1 MKTRW
6 SQCSIIGHRVTR
18 NQSKSSPEKDSKL
31 AIETSRSTW
40 EERQWYFIISWHIT
54 VFCFFSECS
63 SYLFFVLC
71 WSLLLNREVQSLLF
85 VTEGVYTGRS
95 PGMLIY
101 YGNRTERSPIRSVII
116 WLMDNCRQNSGREI
130 APNTGA
136 NATKFF
142 TLATKS
148 WKLVA
153 KLATTTFHYNLTKRY
168 SELNKFAKINPRQTS
183 SLSLFPKRSTCIS
196 IDN

>member
-1 MKTRW
+1 MLQWALKLKLTFPFEKSMK
-6 SQCSIIGHRVTR
+6 
-18 NQSKSSPEKDSKL
+18 
-31 AIETSRSTW
+31 A
-40 EERQWYFIISWHIT
+40 
-54 VFCFFSECS
+54 
-63 SYLFFVLC
+63 
-71 WSLLLNREVQSLLF
+71 
-85 VTEGVYTGRS
+85 
-95 PGMLIY
+95 
-101 YGNRTERSPIRSVII
+101 
-116 WLMDNCRQNSGREI
+116 GREI

-136 NATKFF
+136 D
-142 TLATKS
+142 ATKS